1 VTIRRT
7 LCRGD
12 NRLVADWLHFET
24 PAGTSD
30 TRPVTDRV
38 YHRSVTS
45 LVQLPPRPVFEP
57 QRALV
62 AAVATVAGVAAA
74 SVVVAAL
81 ESPLVA
87 IADAS
92 PVCLV
97 SVVLVGS
104 RFGMWAGIATAIASF
119 LTYDLLFTEPRF
131 SLIVA
136 DPRELLDLVLFLFL
150 AVVVGRLSALGL
162 ERAAEATRR
171 ASESNALFAMS
182 RILAIAPDLEAA
194 AVEIVERL
202 VRETGL
208 DRVWIAVVRTGQT
221 AILADSDP
229 GQPIPVSAFTTSLVR
244 TPGDAPAKWVRSH
257 DPKAAGTASGETR
270 SEILRVRMEADGA
283 LIGALKATRARASGQ
298 PARET
303 TRLLALAADQ
313 LALAIRRD
321 ELRREATEAEIARQ
335 GDTLKSALLDAVSHD
350 LRTPLAS
357 IRAAAGALSD
367 PDVPLTDDAAR
378 SAGAAIDLEAQR
390 LDRLVHEVLDLSRI
404 EAGALRPDLEA
415 LDIRDVVEPAVDR
428 LRPMLGD
435 RPVTIDLPDD
445 LPPVRGDA
453 VLLDTI
459 VGNLVENA
467 GRYAPA
473 PARLAISAASEH
485 GRIRLVVE
493 DGGPGVP
500 AGSQAQLFDKFYRVE
515 RTGAGSRRGLG
526 IGLAV
531 VRGLAEG
538 MGGGVEAGP
547 SPLGGLRIVVE
558 LPVAATPPADAA
570 TSPGSEPTADA
581 GAAAGPGPEPARTP
595 R

>member
-1 VTIRRT
+1 
-7 LCRGD
+7 
-12 NRLVADWLHFET
+12 
-24 PAGTSD
+24 
-30 TRPVTDRV
+30 
-38 YHRSVTS
+38 
-45 LVQLPPRPVFEP
+45 VFEP
-57 QRALV
+57 QRVLV
-62 AAVATVAGVAAA
+62 AALASVVSVAAA
-74 SVVVAAL
+74 SIVVAFL

-92 PVCLV
+92 PVYLV
-97 SVVLVGS
+97 SVVIVGS
-104 RFGMWAGIATAIASF
+104 RFGMWAGVATAIASF

-194 AVEIVERL
+194 AAEIVERL

-208 DRVWIAVVRTGQT
+208 ERVWIATERGGQIM
-221 AILADSDP
+221 ILADSEP
-229 GQPIPVSAFTTSLVR
+229 GRPLPVSAFTTSLVR
-244 TPGDAPAKWVRSH
+244 TPGDTPARWVRSH
-257 DPKAAGTASGETR
+257 DHKPAAGLSGETR
-270 SEILRVRMEADGA
+270 PEILRIRMEADGA
-283 LIGALKATRARASGQ
+283 LIGAVKATRARASGQ
-298 PARET
+298 PSRET

-313 LALAIRRD
+313 LALAIRHD

-335 GDTLKSALLDAVSHD
+335 GDALKSALLDAVSHD

-357 IRAAAGALSD
+357 IRAAAGSLSD
-367 PDVPLTDDAAR
+367 PDMPLAEDAAR

-415 LDIRDVVEPAVDR
+415 LDLRDVVERAVDR

-435 RPVTIDLPDD
+435 RPVTIDLPDE
-445 LPPVRGDA
+445 LPPVRSDA

-473 PARLAISAASEH
+473 PAPLAMSAVT
-485 GRIRLVVE
+485 GNGLIRLVVE

-500 AGSQAQLFDKFYRVE
+500 AQSLPRLFDKFYRVD
-515 RTGAGSRRGLG
+515 RTGGGSRRGLG

-538 MGGGVEAGP
+538 MGGSVEVSP

-558 LPVAATPPADAA
+558 LPVAATPPGDEAIPVASALVSEREEAA
-570 TSPGSEPTADA
+570 GS
-581 GAAAGPGPEPARTP
+581 GAAIARTP